1 MKRLYFYDQDGNI
14 YFDTP
19 YIEGYQTIGIEVP
32 EDKILKGFDTTK
44 EPHEPIYEDV
54 KKDTTVDRIE
64 LLEQAMAELI
74 GGM

>member
-1 MKRLYFYDQDGNI
+1 MKRLYFYNKDGNI